1 MKIGN
6 TNIVNIVVEFDESD
20 YSDEWG
26 DYHTYG
32 ILKMNDIPVFKTEV
46 NFYSEPSAV
55 EEVIEKFA
63 RHLERASM
71 HTEPEMEDKVAVRK
85 EIRLFGNPIYL
96 CDQITEF
103 LIMCRYDE
111 EAEYKIKG
119 NVMYLE
125 GSRPLLASEVLDVQK
140 GLFDDDL

>member
-6 TNIVNIVVEFDESD
+6 TNNGKVIGIQLISD
-20 YSDEWG
+20 KANRD
-26 DYHTYG
+26 
-32 ILKMNDIPVFKTEV
+32 
-46 NFYSEPSAV
+46 
-55 EEVIEKFA
+55 
-63 RHLERASM
+63 LERALM
-71 HTEPEMEDKVAVRK
+71 HTEPETEHKVAVRK
-85 EIRLFGNPIYL
+85 EIGLYGDPEDL

-103 LIMCRYDE
+103 LVSCRYDE

-125 GSRPLLASEVLDVQK
+125 GSRPLLASEVLNVQK